1 MIVTLVRWLR
11 RGASH
16 FVGRLL
22 TGTLRE
28 PTAEDDRGAGI

>member
-16 FVGRLL
+16 IVGRLL
-22 TGTLRE
+22 TGSPRQ